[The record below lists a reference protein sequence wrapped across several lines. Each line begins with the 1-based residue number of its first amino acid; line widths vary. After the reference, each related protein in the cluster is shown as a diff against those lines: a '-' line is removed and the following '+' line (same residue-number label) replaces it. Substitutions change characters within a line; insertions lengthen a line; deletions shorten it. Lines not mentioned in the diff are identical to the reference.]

1 MIRMAIAVFA
11 LTWLGLLTPAGAADL
26 KGHIAVYKLT
36 VSHPGVE
43 ADGQLLIS
51 AHRACKTW
59 SVNQTSSLELG
70 SGGRTLLVMVQ
81 QHQSQESTDGRSM
94 TSKSEAIFNGQK
106 AEVSSVGTA
115 AGLGKAGKVEVEQ
128 GGAKRTVT
136 LPDGAYFGLGASARL
151 IDELKS
157 GKQKFSITGFDQ
169 VTTNEVLTQNYE
181 VVASPFTQ
189 DKLPGEHGGLLD
201 GKSWNVKTSFEV
213 RGAPQTVFTTVHE
226 SGVTSRM
233 LLTLDKVKIEYTL
246 TEVQPLPASPCG

>member
-1 MIRMAIAVFA
+1 MIRFAIAVFA
-11 LTWLGLLTPAGAADL
+11 LTWLGISTPAGAADL

-36 VSHPGVE
+36 VNHPGVE

-70 SGGRTLLVMVQ
+70 SGGRMVLVLIQ

-94 TSKSEAIFNGQK
+94 TAKSEAIFNDTK
-106 AEVSSVGTA
+106 AEISSVGTA

-128 GGAKRTVT
+128 AGAKRTVT
-136 LPDGAYFGLGASARL
+136 LPDGAYFGLGASARM

-157 GKQKFSITGFDQ
+157 GKQKFAVTGFDQ
-169 VTTNEVLTQNYE
+169 VTTSELLTQNYE

-189 DKLPGEHGGLLD
+189 DTLPGDHGGLLD
-201 GKSWNVKTSFEV
+201 GKSWNLKSSFDV
-213 RGAPQTVFTTVHE
+213 RGVPQTVFVTVHE
-226 SGVTSRM
+226 SGVTSRL
-233 LLTLDKVKIEYTL
+233 LLTLDKIKVEYTL